1 MLIAALGYVLI
12 YALCFSGTFT
22 DADNA
27 AYTGFTLWAFRI
39 DALLML
45 LGCVELIGNYG
56 GVMDRLPL
64 MNKSRLLYMIM
75 TVIYTIVWYFLIIS
89 ILALV
94 VS

>member
-1 MLIAALGYVLI
+1 MHFV
-12 YALCFSGTFT
+12 FSGTFT

-75 TVIYTIVWYFLIIS
+75 TVIYTIVWCFLIIS

>member
-1 MLIAALGYVLI
+1 MLIAALGYVII

-75 TVIYTIVWYFLIIS
+75 TVIYTIVWCFLIIS
-89 ILALV
+89 ILAFV

>member
-56 GVMDRLPL
+56 GVMFA
-64 MNKSRLLYMIM
+64 SHE
-75 TVIYTIVWYFLIIS
+75 
-89 ILALV
+89 
-94 VS
+94 